1 MIDQLS
7 TETIEK
13 EDLVRVFIKGGISSP
28 GDLLKIIQVAE
39 ELDVEFLHF
48 GSRQD
53 ILFAPP
59 RISRQKLRETFD
71 SIKTGYDC
79 DGESYQNIVTSY
91 VALDVIPSTSW
102 LAAHTYHYILDT
114 FDFQPKL
121 KINITDPAQTMVPLF
136 TGQLNFVA
144 SEKEG
149 YWYLFIREEEQAE
162 VLWEC
167 PNLIYNYDI
176 AKVARAF
183 EGLYIPGKTID
194 CSKVWKTIVS
204 SLDINTLAKTASL
217 KLPTGPFPYY
227 EGLNRMISGKYWL
240 GLYWRNNCFD
250 LPFLKQLCELCLK
263 TNIGKITIT
272 PWKSFIVKGI
282 DSKHIINWE
291 KLLGKFGINVRH
303 SSLELN
309 WHLPVLDQEALD
321 LKNYL
326 VRALDKQDIST
337 YGLTFTIKTK
347 PVILFTS
354 VVIESVP
361 SSNGNLFNILYAKD
375 FNCNEPKYIT
385 FVKKVPKEAI
395 PPILIELSHL
405 YYEQLDNSNY
415 DVDEPKSNLPQQTV
429 KVYQCNNC
437 LSIYDE
443 SLGMPEEGIPANTKF
458 EFLPSSFTCPLCDAE
473 KEAFQEI
480 EMPQNN

>member
-1 MIDQLS
+1 MLEQVEYDTL
-7 TETIEK
+7 EK

-39 ELDVEFLHF
+39 ELNVEHLHF

-53 ILFAPP
+53 ILFASPNIP
-59 RISRQKLRETFD
+59 RNTLKETFE
-71 SIKTGYDC
+71 SIKTTFDC

-102 LAAHTYHYILDT
+102 VAAHTYHYILDT

-136 TGQLNFVA
+136 TGQLNFIA
-144 SEKEG
+144 AEKEG
-149 YWYLFIREEEQAE
+149 YWHLYIREQEQGE
-162 VLWEC
+162 ILWEC

-176 AKVARAF
+176 AKVVKTF
-183 EGLYIPGKTID
+183 ENEYTIGIPIEST
-194 CSKVWKTIVS
+194 KVWNTIIS
-204 SLDINTLAKTASL
+204 TLDINTISINK
-217 KLPTGPFPYY
+217 KLTLPSGPFPYY
-227 EGLNRMISGKYWL
+227 EGMHRMISGKYWL
-240 GLYWRNNCFD
+240 GLYWRNNKFD
-250 LPFLKQLCELCLK
+250 IPFLKELCELCLK
-263 TNIGKITIT
+263 TNIGKITLT

-282 DSKHIINWE
+282 DSKNIINWE

-309 WHLPVLDQEALD
+309 WHLPVLDQEALE
-321 LKNYL
+321 LKNFL

-347 PVILFTS
+347 PIILFTS
-354 VVIESVP
+354 VVIESIP
-361 SSNGNLFNILYAKD
+361 SSNNDMYNVLYAKD
-375 FNCNEPKYIT
+375 FNCNEPKYTT
-385 FVKKVPKEAI
+385 FVKRVPKEAI

-415 DVDEPKSNLPQQTV
+415 GDDKPKKLNATSV
-429 KVYQCNNC
+429 IEKVYQCQSC

-443 SLGMPEEGIPANTKF
+443 SIGMPDEGIPQNTKF
-458 EFLPSSFTCPLCDAE
+458 ESLPSSFTCPLCDANKNE
-473 KEAFQEI
+473 FTEV
-480 EMPQNN
+480 EMPR

>member
-1 MIDQLS
+1 MIEQLEN
-7 TETIEK
+7 TLEK
-13 EDLVRVFIKGGISSP
+13 EDLVRIFIKGGISSP
-28 GDLLKIIQVAE
+28 GDFLKIIQVAE
-39 ELDVEFLHF
+39 ELEVDHIHF

-59 RISRQKLRETFD
+59 KISRPKLKETFE
-71 SIKTGYDC
+71 SIKTTFDC
-79 DGESYQNIVTSY
+79 DGEQFQNIVTSY
-91 VALDVIPSTSW
+91 VALDVIPSTRW

-121 KINITDPAQTMVPLF
+121 KVNIIDPAQTMVPLF
-136 TGQLNFVA
+136 TGHLNFIA

-149 YWYLFIREEEQAE
+149 YWYLFIREQEHDE

-167 PNLIYNYDI
+167 PSLIYNYDI
-176 AKVARAF
+176 AKVVKAF
-183 EGLYIPGKTID
+183 EGLHVPGKNINS
-194 CSKVWKTIVS
+194 SKVWKTVVS
-204 SLDINTLAKTASL
+204 TLDINTIAKTEPLS
-217 KLPTGPFPYY
+217 LPTGPFPYY
-227 EGLNRMISGKYWL
+227 EGMHRMLSGKYWL
-240 GLYWRNNCFD
+240 GLYWRNNSFD
-250 LPFLKQLCELCLK
+250 IPFLKELCEVCLK

-282 DSKHIINWE
+282 DSKHIIIWE

-309 WHLPVLDQEALD
+309 WHLPVLDKEALD

-354 VVIESVP
+354 VVIESIP
-361 SSNGNLFNILYAKD
+361 SSTRESTYNVLYAKD
-375 FNCNEPKYIT
+375 FNCNEPKYIP
-385 FVKKVPKEAI
+385 FVKRIPKEAI

-405 YYEQLDNSNY
+405 YYENLDNSNY
-415 DVDEPKSNLPQQTV
+415 DIDEPKKKLASTTV
-429 KVYQCNNC
+429 SVYQCQNC

-443 SLGMPEEGIPANTKF
+443 SMGMPDEGIPENTKF
-458 EFLPSSFTCPLCDAE
+458 EFLPSSFCCPTCEGP
-473 KEAFQEI
+473 KEDFIEI
-480 EMPQNN
+480 EMPQS

>member
-1 MIDQLS
+1 MLDQVENTTLV
-7 TETIEK
+7 K

-28 GDLLKIIQVAE
+28 GDLLQIIQVAE
-39 ELDVEFLHF
+39 EIGVEHLHF

-53 ILFAPP
+53 ILFASPN
-59 RISRQKLRETFD
+59 ISRAKLRETFD
-71 SIKTGYDC
+71 SIKTTYDC

-121 KINITDPAQTMVPLF
+121 KVNITDPSQTMVPLF
-136 TGQLNFVA
+136 TGQLNFIA
-144 SEKEG
+144 SEKDG
-149 YWYLFIREEEQAE
+149 YWHLYIREEENAE

-176 AKVARAF
+176 AKVVKAF
-183 EGLYIPGKTID
+183 EGLYVPGKNIE
-194 CSKVWKTIVS
+194 SAKVWKTIVS
-204 SLDINTLAKTASL
+204 SLDINTLAKGDKL

-227 EGLNRMISGKYWL
+227 EGMHRMISGKYWL
-240 GLYWRNNCFD
+240 GLYWRNNKFD
-250 LPFLKQLCELCLK
+250 IPFLKQMCELCLK
-263 TNIGKITIT
+263 TGIGKITLT

-282 DSKHIINWE
+282 DNKHIINWE

-354 VVIESVP
+354 VVIESIE
-361 SSNGNLFNILYAKD
+361 SSNGSTYNILYAKD

-385 FVKKVPKEAI
+385 FVKRVPKEAI

-405 YYEQLDNSNY
+405 YYEKLDNSNY
-415 DVDEPKSNLPQQTV
+415 DIDEPKQTNTSQTV
-429 KVYQCNNC
+429 KVYQCSNC

-443 SLGMPEEGIPANTKF
+443 SLGMPEEGIPRNTQF
-458 EFLPSSFTCPLCDAE
+458 NFLPSSFTCPTCDAD
-473 KEAFQEI
+473 KESFQEI
-480 EMPQNN
+480 EMPQ

>member
-1 MIDQLS
+1 MNMVDQL
-7 TETIEK
+7 EK
-13 EDLVRVFIKGGISSP
+13 EDLVRIFIKGGISSP
-28 GDLLKIIQVAE
+28 GDFLKIIQVAE
-39 ELDVEFLHF
+39 ELEVEHIHF

-53 ILFAPP
+53 ILFAAPTV
-59 RISRQKLRETFD
+59 SRNKLKETFE
-71 SIKTGYDC
+71 SIKTTFDC
-79 DGESYQNIVTSY
+79 DGESFQNIVTSY

-102 LAAHTYHYILDT
+102 LVAHTYHYILDT

-136 TGQLNFVA
+136 TGQLNFIA

-149 YWYLFIREEEQAE
+149 YWYLFIREEEHSE
-162 VLWEC
+162 ILWEC
-167 PNLIYNYDI
+167 PHLIYNYDI
-176 AKVARAF
+176 AKVVKVF
-183 EGLYIPGKTID
+183 EGLYISYKAID
-194 CSKVWKTIVS
+194 STKIWKTIIS
-204 SLDINTLAKTASL
+204 TLDINTIANSKQLQ
-217 KLPTGPFPYY
+217 LPTGPFPYY
-227 EGLNRMISGKYWL
+227 EGMHRMLSGKYWL
-240 GLYWRNNCFD
+240 GLYWRNNSFD
-250 LPFLKQLCELCLK
+250 IRFLKELCQVCLR

-309 WHLPVLDQEALD
+309 WHLPVLDQEALS

-347 PVILFTS
+347 PIILFTS
-354 VVIESVP
+354 VVIESIP
-361 SSNGNLFNILYAKD
+361 SSGKNRSYNILYAKD
-375 FNCNEPKYIT
+375 FNCNEPKYVP
-385 FVKKVPKEAI
+385 FVKSIPKDAI

-405 YYEQLDNSNY
+405 YYENLDNSNY
-415 DVDEPKSNLPQQTV
+415 DLDDPKKKRTPSIV
-429 KVYQCNNC
+429 SVFQCQNC

-443 SLGMPEEGIPANTKF
+443 SLGIPEDGIPQNTKF
-458 EFLPSSFTCPLCDAE
+458 ENLPDTFTCAICEGDK
-473 KEAFQEI
+473 KEFLEV
-480 EMPQNN
+480 EMPNHSN